1 MKDFDIKDIEAL
13 RVLQRKYRLTERF
26 FRNVAIGSIFSMF
39 LFYLMGVF
47 LREILVG
54 SILFFLIALICS
66 LVVYKIERDIK
77 NMVGED
83 SGRSRDC
90 RKGR

>member
-54 SILFFLIALICS
+54 SILFFLIALLCS
-66 LVVYKIERDIK
+66 LGVYKIERDIR
-77 NMVGED
+77 NMVGDE
-83 SGRSRDC
+83 
-90 RKGR
+90 